1 MLAVLI
7 YLVEAVRRLLRKLV
21 RSVSIIADSFDEA
34 QRLRR
39 AMPRTYMEE

>member
-7 YLVEAVRRLLRKLV
+7 YLVETVRRLLRMLE
-21 RSVSIIADSFDEA
+21 RGGSIVADSFHEA

-39 AMPRTYMEE
+39 AMPRFYTEE